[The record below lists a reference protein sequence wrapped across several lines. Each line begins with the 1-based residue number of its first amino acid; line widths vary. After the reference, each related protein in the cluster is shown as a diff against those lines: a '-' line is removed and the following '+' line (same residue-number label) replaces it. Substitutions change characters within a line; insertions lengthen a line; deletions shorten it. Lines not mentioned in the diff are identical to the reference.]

1 MDPVNYYITT
11 LTTAFKNIAPV
22 LAFIIG
28 GYFIFIKMPFLFL
41 KKSMDQQKKKIDESN
56 SVPTEKY
63 TLENYKEFQK
73 TMKLINGGP
82 KTDGPKS
89 KTSSNSDNQK
99 NESKNKHQ
107 DFDKKNSKEQKQE
120 SIKKPSANDSQTA
133 EEIFSLKPGEFINQ
147 SDLKKRYFELLKQNH
162 PDRVASMG
170 HDFKKLAEKNT
181 KEINKAYE
189 KLKKKAS

>member
-28 GYFIFIKMPFLFL
+28 GYLIFIKMPFLFL

-73 TMKLINGGP
+73 TMKLINGST

-89 KTSSNSDNQK
+89 QSNSKTDHQK
-99 NESKNKHQ
+99 NESKNKQ
-107 DFDKKNSKEQKQE
+107 QNFDNKNSKEQKQE
-120 SIKKPSANDSQTA
+120 STKKPSANDSQTA
-133 EEIFSLKPGEFINQ
+133 EEIFSLNPGEFINQ
-147 SDLKKRYFELLKQNH
+147 SDLKKRYFEL
-162 PDRVASMG
+162 
-170 HDFKKLAEKNT
+170 
-181 KEINKAYE
+181 
-189 KLKKKAS
+189 